1 MDAFELADSI
11 RYLDDIKLKTFSRD
25 PKSFKD
31 YEAGFALNS
40 LKVSKEITPDIFNS
54 LEETCINLNIPLF
67 KVSAF
72 ITSSPEIQA
81 GCMSFSKDNCLI
93 TMTSAI
99 INLMSFEEIKFV
111 IGHELGHF
119 LLSHN
124 IEESQQQESKE
135 GYIKKRAQEISVD
148 RVGLMACRDINTAT
162 RAIIKTLSGLD
173 EKYIRFDVKKFL
185 NQIEGIS
192 VNKESEQFSSHPSF
206 TLRAKALL
214 RFSLS
219 DPYQNLVNN
228 THGGNINETDRLIQ
242 EDLNT
247 YIDKDLRLDI
257 KIAKDLIP
265 FWGYAYAFVKEG
277 AFTKE
282 SQLSLEKQFGVDM
295 KEKLIN
301 MIKDQSS
308 ENAIKMVRNRFLESI
323 ENYKIIAPNT
333 AKNELNL
340 MILKIEDDTGQKE
353 FFNEILREI

>member
-11 RYLDDIKLKTFSRD
+11 RYLDDIKLKTFSGD

-54 LEETCINLNIPLF
+54 LEETCFNLNIPLF

-93 TMTSAI
+93 TMTSTI

-206 TLRAKALL
+206 T
-214 RFSLS
+214 F
-219 DPYQNLVNN
+219 
-228 THGGNINETDRLIQ
+228 
-242 EDLNT
+242 
-247 YIDKDLRLDI
+247 
-257 KIAKDLIP
+257 
-265 FWGYAYAFVKEG
+265 
-277 AFTKE
+277 
-282 SQLSLEKQFGVDM
+282 
-295 KEKLIN
+295 
-301 MIKDQSS
+301 
-308 ENAIKMVRNRFLESI
+308 
-323 ENYKIIAPNT
+323 
-333 AKNELNL
+333 
-340 MILKIEDDTGQKE
+340 
-353 FFNEILREI
+353 